1 MCVMFDE
8 LPPTNCVFS
17 QLVVDVVPCPFDEI
31 PSHVDSHASSH
42 DPFRL
47 IDL

>member
-1 MCVMFDE
+1 MFDE

-17 QLVVDVVPCPFDEI
+17 QLMVDVVPCPFDEI
-31 PSHVDSHASSH
+31 PSHVDGHASSH

-47 IDL
+47 IEL

>member
-1 MCVMFDE
+1 MNCRQQI
-8 LPPTNCVFS
+8 CVFS

-31 PSHVDSHASSH
+31 LSHVDSHASSH

>member
-1 MCVMFDE
+1 MNCRQQI
-8 LPPTNCVFS
+8 CVFS
-17 QLVVDVVPCPFDEI
+17 QLVVDVALCPFDKI

-42 DPFRL
+42 DSFRL